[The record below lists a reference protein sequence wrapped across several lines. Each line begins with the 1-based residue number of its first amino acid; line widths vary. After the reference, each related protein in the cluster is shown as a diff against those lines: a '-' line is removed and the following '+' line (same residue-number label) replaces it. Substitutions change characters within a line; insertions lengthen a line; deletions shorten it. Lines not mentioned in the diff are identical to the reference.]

1 MYELISII
9 NHRITENR
17 HQDLK
22 ESIYLMLP
30 QEGDYRLE
38 GRWIDGSKVGMD
50 SDPEADG
57 QEGIGQI
64 TVVGKQTLVPEVA
77 QQVAALGESEGA
89 EIMQHPVGDFQ
100 GEAVMVNGEK
110 IWVEGLAA
118 EIFGGNVFDMALS
131 GHPASMQF
139 LAKVLPLLGED
150 MKPMLLQAMQSLD
163 DRPGVRALVEERSG
177 VSFADDHLYYGKGE
191 SGLGNVYSAIEL
203 GI

>member
-1 MYELISII
+1 MYELLSLL

-22 ESIYLMLP
+22 SSIYALLP
-30 QEGDYRLE
+30 PEAGCQLE
-38 GRWIDGSKVGMD
+38 GGWIDGSEVGME
-50 SDPEADG
+50 SDPEASG

-64 TVVGKQTLVPEVA
+64 TVVGNKELPEDIMQRIA
-77 QQVAALGESEGA
+77 DLGDSEGS
-89 EIMQHPVGDFQ
+89 EVMQHPLGDFQ

-110 IWVEGLAA
+110 VWIEGLAA
-118 EIFGGNVFDMALS
+118 ELFGGNVFDMALS

-139 LAKVLPLLGED
+139 LVKVLPLVGEEI
-150 MKPMLLQAMQSLD
+150 KPMLLKAMQSID
-163 DRPGVRALVEERSG
+163 DRPAVRELVEERSG
-177 VSFADDHLYYGKGE
+177 VSFADDALYYGKGE